1 MPSGRTTSTTSSP
14 HSRGSHSPQHCTR
27 QTLTLRAQT
36 PKHEE
41 LLDGLWTAFADRKGP
56 KVCALV
62 GAANIGKTW
71 AAKEFA
77 WRHRT
82 EQDYDVVWWMQ
93 AEERITLHRKYAE
106 LAERLGLDAADT
118 ESRIRR
124 VRNWL
129 TEHER
134 WLLVF
139 DSVKR
144 PEMIEPLLPEGRL
157 KGHVLITTEQ
167 GWRDRT
173 AGQVRL
179 GGFSPDEAKHFL
191 LASGDVDPP
200 TAEELA
206 RQLNFVPPA
215 LAAAVAYVQSGEGLL
230 ADYLGFLTST
240 RDEGGR

>member
-1 MPSGRTTSTTSSP
+1 MELLAARSRKDEAVLIPVYLRPFDLKPFGWDKQQLLPGEPIQAWERDRRDEVWATVATRIRKEAEELKDKRRQATPPAWSLPDRDLSFFGRD
-14 HSRGSHSPQHCTR
+14 
-27 QTLTLRAQT
+27 
-36 PKHEE
+36 E

-82 EQDYDVVWWMQ
+82 EQDY
-93 AEERITLHRKYAE
+93 
-106 LAERLGLDAADT
+106 
-118 ESRIRR
+118 
-124 VRNWL
+124 
-129 TEHER
+129 
-134 WLLVF
+134 